1 MVKVRCLDGRVPS
14 GFGSLLDSEPILLN
28 VGLVLFCSMS
38 GQINRLRCRGLFLAI
53 MLSAELDCVSSKNLS
68 HISFGK
74 YQLCM
79 KISDYPSTKSVL

>member
-74 YQLCM
+74 YQFCM
-79 KISDYPSTKSVL
+79 KVLD